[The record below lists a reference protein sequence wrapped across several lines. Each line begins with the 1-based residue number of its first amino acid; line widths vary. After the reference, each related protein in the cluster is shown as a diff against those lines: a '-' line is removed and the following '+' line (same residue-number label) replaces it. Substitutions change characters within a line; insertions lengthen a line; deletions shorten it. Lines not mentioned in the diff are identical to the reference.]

1 MLTSAS
7 AGVEFLGSGMRYVE
21 IEHSDDGY
29 RLLRLGDCDFEFDVH
44 EVLFGNGPEAYL
56 DTIAE
61 AITEVFDGSMAEV
74 FRVAVH
80 PPASRSFMS
89 SVFGPAG
96 VTSESAR
103 KEQLVFEAALLDVD
117 RDVVAVRAASGI
129 AVSDVQEGGLPSTV
143 GVDIAVSAQ
152 EPVSRRNHVSHISST
167 THERLEDVFAR
178 AGRKNLETIS
188 SSEAVAR
195 VLREVSLV
203 QNENAKSVMSVG
215 VFENYSMYTLM
226 RDGEWLFSHQRAETE
241 PEDVLYFALQ
251 MLRLAQE
258 QLSDVGLVALFGPG
272 NTEHLAGVIGKL
284 IEQPTENM
292 NPLSVVDLKGNSFQK
307 DFAHFAFTMC
317 IGAAL

>member
-21 IEHSDDGY
+21 IEHSDGGY

-44 EVLFGNGPEAYL
+44 EVLFGSGPEAYL

-61 AITEVFDGSMAEV
+61 AITEVFDGSVADV

-96 VTSESAR
+96 ASGESAR

-117 RDVVAVRAASGI
+117 RDVVALRAASGI
-129 AVSDVQEGGLPSTV
+129 AVSDAQEGGLPSAG
-143 GVDIAVSAQ
+143 GVDVAVSAR
-152 EPVSRRNHVSHISST
+152 EPVSRRNHVSHISSA
-167 THERLEDVFAR
+167 THERLEEVFSR

-195 VLREVSLV
+195 VLREVSLA
-203 QNENAKSVMSVG
+203 QNQSKKSVMSVG
-215 VFENYSMYTLM
+215 VFNDYSMYTLM

-258 QLSDVGLVALFGPG
+258 QISDVGLVALFGSR
-272 NTEHLAGVIGKL
+272 NTENLAGVLGKFMEPP
-284 IEQPTENM
+284 IENI